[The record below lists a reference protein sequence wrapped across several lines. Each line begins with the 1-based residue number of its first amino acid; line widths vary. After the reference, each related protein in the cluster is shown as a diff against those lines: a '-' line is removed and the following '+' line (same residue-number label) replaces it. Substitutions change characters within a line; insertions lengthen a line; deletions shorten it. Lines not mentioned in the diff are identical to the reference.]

1 MAMAAEIPAVEV
13 KGLAKTF
20 RSHILRR
27 RIQAVRDV
35 YFTVARGEVF
45 GLLGPNGAGKTT
57 TIKMILGLV
66 SRDAGSAS
74 ILGRPVPSRESRE
87 KVGFLPE
94 NPYFYDHLTP
104 RELLDD
110 YGSLFGLAR
119 KHRLRR
125 ADALLERLGIA
136 DLANRPIRRLSKGQ
150 VQRVGMA
157 QALLSEPEVL
167 ILDEPLSG
175 LDPIGRK
182 EFRDIFLERARAGT
196 AVMFSSHI
204 LPDVEMTA
212 DRVAFINEGVV
223 ADEGALSELL
233 GREASGVDVQASHLP
248 VDVASRLAAR
258 AVSRE
263 RRADADRFVV
273 RTEADAAALVREI
286 LDAGGHLVE
295 VVPRHG
301 SLEDLLLR
309 LAGKRPEPSS

>member
-1 MAMAAEIPAVEV
+1 
-13 KGLAKTF
+13 
-20 RSHILRR
+20 
-27 RIQAVRDV
+27 
-35 YFTVARGEVF
+35 
-45 GLLGPNGAGKTT
+45 
-57 TIKMILGLV
+57 
-66 SRDAGSAS
+66 
-74 ILGRPVPSRESRE
+74 
-87 KVGFLPE
+87 
-94 NPYFYDHLTP
+94 
-104 RELLDD
+104 
-110 YGSLFGLAR
+110 
-119 KHRLRR
+119 
-125 ADALLERLGIA
+125 
-136 DLANRPIRRLSKGQ
+136 
-150 VQRVGMA
+150 MA